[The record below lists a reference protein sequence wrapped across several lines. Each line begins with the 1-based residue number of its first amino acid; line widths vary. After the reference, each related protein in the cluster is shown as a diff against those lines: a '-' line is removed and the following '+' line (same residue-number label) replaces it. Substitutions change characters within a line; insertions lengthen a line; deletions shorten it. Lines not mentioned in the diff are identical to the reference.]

1 MKNTPWYGHLIIAL
15 AIFIAAFLLYFKP
28 QNKKIA
34 EIKADRIRTEAEVQ
48 KLRGQKK
55 ELDRI
60 EVEIGRMI
68 AQLKQLEQIIP
79 QRKEIADILRQ
90 IQQLA
95 YDSRLDVVKFAPQAE
110 INKDFYSE
118 WPIPIQVTGNY
129 NNLGMFF
136 DKLSRFP
143 RIFTINK
150 FAIKTVSKQTELT
163 TITADWT
170 VKTYFFGEETK
181 AAPAAAK
188 KARAKK

>member
-1 MKNTPWYGHLIIAL
+1 MKNTPWYGHLVIAL
-15 AIFIAAFLLYFKP
+15 VIFLAAFFIYFKP

-34 EIKADRIRTEAEVQ
+34 DIKADRIRTEADVL
-48 KLRGQKK
+48 KLREQKK

-60 EVEIGRMI
+60 EIEIGKMNI
-68 AQLKQLEQIIP
+68 QLKELEQIIP

-95 YDSRLDVVKFAPQAE
+95 YDSRLDVVRFAPQGE
-110 INKDFYSE
+110 INRDFYAE

-143 RIFTINK
+143 RIFTIDK
-150 FAIKTVSKQTELT
+150 FSIKTLSKQTELA

-170 VKTYFFGEETK
+170 VKTYFFGDEARA
-181 AAPAAAK
+181 AAPASK
-188 KARAKK
+188 TRPKR